1 MERYIAQNNSSYE
14 NLDQTLKEKRSIRC
28 KFDIDS
34 QTSNIQQKYYHDIN
48 FNVSVIIRF
57 DLIIVKSIKNT

>member
-48 FNVSVIIRF
+48 FNVSVT
-57 DLIIVKSIKNT
+57 L